1 MLTKFLQRRQLTGE
15 KLKIIN
21 AVPIRKTRFVCLQ
34 CYEPIFGLIVD
45 LHEDMD
51 IWDFRYHYLVPI
63 YSCHK
68 CKKPI

>member
-34 CYEPIFGLIVD
+34 CHVA
-45 LHEDMD
+45 
-51 IWDFRYHYLVPI
+51 
-63 YSCHK
+63 CHVFQTPRQISGNK
-68 CKKPI
+68 GNKAA